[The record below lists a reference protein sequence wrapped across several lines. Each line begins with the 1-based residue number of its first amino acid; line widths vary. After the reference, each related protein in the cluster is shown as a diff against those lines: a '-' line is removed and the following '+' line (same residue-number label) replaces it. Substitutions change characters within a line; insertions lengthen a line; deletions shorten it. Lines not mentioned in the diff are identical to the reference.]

1 MINKECRFYFIF
13 IITDNFAHD
22 NMKIYVNW
30 KELKMIIK

>member
-22 NMKIYVNW
+22 NMKIYV
-30 KELKMIIK
+30 KKLERIEDDY